1 MTLRVAFFVFMPV
14 HQHEKRTNAT
24 IRKTNGIALSTR
36 IDKCGNVSLG
46 VSYLKYHEKYIFRQQ
61 ISKKFFVNPSTKN
74 SIKEYHPQK
83 YNFGCACSSKM
94 SIVALQTNLP
104 IDDTY
109 YYPLLTNKAQYC
121 TCVLKK
127 EICCLSTCL
136 SNFPEEHFYAFYSF
150 ILTQA

>member
-14 HQHEKRTNAT
+14 HQQEKRNNAT

-46 VSYLKYHEKYIFRQQ
+46 ISYLKYHEKYIFRY
-61 ISKKFFVNPSTKN
+61 FVTSSTKN
-74 SIKEYHPQK
+74 SLKEYHPK
-83 YNFGCACSSKM
+83 KYNSYNFGCGCSSKM

-109 YYPLLTNKAQYC
+109 YYPLLTNEVQYC

-127 EICCLSTCL
+127 
-136 SNFPEEHFYAFYSF
+136 
-150 ILTQA
+150 

>member
-36 IDKCGNVSLG
+36 IAKCGHVSLG
-46 VSYLKYHEKYIFRQQ
+46 VSCLKYHEKYIFRQQ
-61 ISKKFFVNPSTKN
+61 TMWQFTVLNFVNSSTKN
-74 SIKEYHPQK
+74 SLKEYHPK
-83 YNFGCACSSKM
+83 KYNSYNFGCGCPSKM
-94 SIVALQTNLP
+94 SIVALQTNSP

-109 YYPLLTNKAQYC
+109 YYPLLTNKTQYC

-127 EICCLSTCL
+127 
-136 SNFPEEHFYAFYSF
+136 
-150 ILTQA
+150 